1 MIPELH
7 LLLATTPT
15 PIASPVPT
23 AAATTPPGVTPTPT
37 ATPSPLSFGA
47 NIVNFSFLLS
57 ALVWI
62 PFLTAIVVALLP
74 PPRRGT
80 GRRHLGVAF
89 WVNLF
94 LLVITVIAYSQ
105 FSEYSSG
112 LQFNEQWPWFPD
124 IGIQYHLG
132 VTGTGMG
139 LLVLSGFIGV
149 AACLAAYDLRDRQRE
164 FFVLLL
170 LTQWAVNGAIAAQDT
185 MLLVFFFTVAGL
197 PLSLLAGGWSVER
210 RWRAAGRFAAYWLL
224 GSGALLLA
232 VLLLVAAT
240 GGQSFQLIALAGGS
254 PSWQFQLVI
263 GILVLVACATRLPIV
278 PLHGWVRET
287 LAELPPAVAVVLMG
301 GASRI
306 GANVLLELWVGP
318 LHWAAKE
325 LAPVVAGLAALTV
338 VWAAIG
344 AIGTRDLRRLAA
356 YLSMVPG
363 GLTLLGVAGL
373 TPLALQGVQIML
385 FAGGLA
391 SAVTVGVG
399 LTTADRLQMRN
410 LANLGGMA
418 ARLPRLTWLMVGGV
432 VATLGIPFMATF
444 PALAMIVLGSF
455 YGQPEGTVVVLAALV
470 VAAVACALL
479 LRRVL
484 FGPRLGDRPT
494 IRDASIPEVWY
505 AGILIAALLWVG
517 ILPSGPKVAG
527 ISIFDPGFA
536 NIMSQNTSTISAP
549 YVQTSPTP
557 RTTPSPSPS
566 ASPSPGASPTP
577 AATPSPSPS

>member
-1 MIPELH
+1 MIAELH
-7 LLLATTPT
+7 LLLAATPT
-15 PIASPVPT
+15 PAASVTPSTVPSVAPT
-23 AAATTPPGVTPTPT
+23 AT

-47 NIVNFSFLLS
+47 NIINFSFLLS
-57 ALVWI
+57 SLVWI

-74 PPRRGT
+74 PPRRGA
-80 GRRHLGVAF
+80 GRRYLGVAF
-89 WVNLF
+89 WINLF

-124 IGIQYHLG
+124 AGIQYHLG

-149 AACLAAYDLRDRQRE
+149 AACLAAYDLRDRERE

-170 LTQWAVNGAIAAQDT
+170 LTQWATNGAIAAQDT
-185 MLLVFFFTVAGL
+185 MLLVFFFTVAVI

-210 RWRAAGRFAAYWLL
+210 RWRAAGRFAAYWLA

-232 VLLLVAAT
+232 VLLLVVAT
-240 GGQSFQLIALAGGS
+240 GGRSFQLIALSGGS
-254 PSWQFQLVI
+254 PTWQFQLVI
-263 GILVLVACATRLPIV
+263 GILVLVAAATRLPIV

-287 LAELPPAVAVVLMG
+287 LAELPPAVAVLLMG

-306 GANVLLELWVGP
+306 GAVVLLELLVGP
-318 LHWAAKE
+318 LHWGARE
-325 LAPVVAGLAALTV
+325 LAPALAGLAALTV
-338 VWAAIG
+338 VWAAIA
-344 AIGTRDLRRLAA
+344 AIGTRDLRRLVA

-373 TPLALQGVQIML
+373 TPLALQGVEIML

-391 SAVTVGVG
+391 AAVTVGVG

-432 VATLGIPFMATF
+432 VATLGIPLMATF

-484 FGPRLGDRPT
+484 FGASLGDRPS
-494 IRDASIPEVWY
+494 IRDASIAEVWY
-505 AGILIAALLWVG
+505 AGLLIAALLWVG
-517 ILPSGPKVAG
+517 ILPGGPKVAG
-527 ISIFDPGFA
+527 ISVFDPGFA
-536 NIMSQNTSTISAP
+536 NILSQDTSTISAP

-557 RTTPSPSPS
+557 VPSPSASPGASPSPSPSPTPASTPSPSPS
-566 ASPSPGASPTP
+566 
-577 AATPSPSPS
+577 

>member
-1 MIPELH
+1 MIAELH
-7 LLLATTPT
+7 LLLAATP
-15 PIASPVPT
+15 SPVPT
-23 AAATTPPGVTPTPT
+23 VAATTPPAVAPTPTP
-37 ATPSPLSFGA
+37 TPSPLSFGA

-80 GRRHLGVAF
+80 SRRYLGVAF
-89 WVNLF
+89 WINLF

-105 FSEYSSG
+105 FSEFSSG
-112 LQFNEQWPWFPD
+112 LQFNEQVPWLPD
-124 IGIQYHLG
+124 VGIQYHLG

-139 LLVLSGFIGV
+139 MLVLSGLIGV

-185 MLLVFFFTVAGL
+185 MLLVFFFTVAAI

-232 VLLLVAAT
+232 VLLLVVAT
-240 GGQSFQLIALAGGS
+240 GGQTFQLIGLSNGS
-254 PSWQFQLVI
+254 PTWQFQLVV
-263 GILVLVACATRLPIV
+263 GILVLIACATRLPIV

-287 LAELPPAVAVVLMG
+287 LAELPPAVAVILMG
-301 GASRI
+301 AASRI
-306 GANVLLELWVGP
+306 GASVLLDLLVGP
-318 LHWAAKE
+318 VHWAAKE
-325 LAPVVAGLAALTV
+325 LSPVIAGLAALTV

-391 SAVTVGVG
+391 AAVTVGVG

-418 ARLPRLTWLMVGGV
+418 TRLPRLTWLMVGGV
-432 VATLGIPFMATF
+432 VSTLGIPFMATF

-455 YGQPEGTVVVLAALV
+455 YGQPVGTVVVLAALV
-470 VAAVACALL
+470 MAAVACALL

-484 FGPRLGDRPT
+484 FGPRLGERPT
-494 IRDASIPEVWY
+494 IRDASISEVWY

-527 ISIFDPGFA
+527 ISVFDPGFA
-536 NIMSQNTSTISAP
+536 NILSQNTSTISAP
-549 YVQTSPTP
+549 YVQTSPAPLPTP
-557 RTTPSPSPS
+557 TP
-566 ASPSPGASPTP
+566 SPSPGASPSPSPSPTP
-577 AATPSPSPS
+577 APTPSPSPS